1 MIRRGT
7 RFMLQNAYNDVV
19 RPSGGDRL
27 DVLRQ
32 ARESRQGGDVPDSNA
47 RRAFVIDLDYRHAAF
62 PLDGVEMFE
71 ESPGPPEVV
80 QEPYKA
86 PKAAQKGFIRTF
98 SESDVVLCPRCGDE
112 LAIGKDDTKQQV
124 WVVKQCG
131 HVYCGACAA
140 TRTAPKPVRKD
151 KKKPPPS
158 AATAFKSC
166 VVDECNTKVTGK
178 TTMFPIYL

>member
-1 MIRRGT
+1 VIRPPG
-7 RFMLQNAYNDVV
+7 A
-19 RPSGGDRL
+19 DRL
-27 DVLRQ
+27 EVLRE
-32 ARESRQGGDVPDSNA
+32 ARESRQGADVQEGDA

-98 SESDVVLCPRCGDE
+98 GESDVILCPRCGDE
-112 LAIGKDDTKQQV
+112 LATGKDDTKQQV
-124 WVVKQCG
+124 WVVRQCG
-131 HVYCGACAA
+131 HVYCGACVA
-140 TRTAPKPVRKD
+140 TRTVARTPRKD

-158 AATAFKSC
+158 AETAFKSC
-166 VVDECNTKVTGK
+166 MVDECTIKVTSK
-178 TTMFPIYL
+178 TAMFPIYL